1 MLDNPVLKVWPP
13 MEQVDA
19 KFLSGMIQKTQERI
33 EHHFFEA
40 RKNVLEYDDVL
51 NAQRE
56 HIYGWRREILLG
68 KDCRADLK
76 QQTRESVAEHVGDAW
91 MIEDDGSQVYDYH
104 VLFED
109 LNEIFPLVD
118 YATVTD
124 LEQHQPGPELIEF
137 CQEKSLEA
145 YDARVQGFG
154 DEVMRMIEQQV
165 LLRAVNDKWMD
176 HLQIV
181 EYIREGI
188 NLRSYGQVDPL
199 VAYKRETYDTFQQT
213 LRGIREQAV
222 THIFHAQVNI
232 ERAAETPPPA
242 MMRVD
247 NADTE
252 SATVPASSSVAVLDK
267 VDWARVG
274 RNDPCP
280 C

>member
-222 THIFHAQVNI
+222 THIFRAQVQV
-232 ERAAETPPPA
+232 ERQQEAPLPQ
-242 MMRVD
+242 MMRMD
-247 NADTE
+247 ADAIE
-252 SATVPASSSVAVLDK
+252 AEGSRADATVVASNGNGKPADPSSVD
-267 VDWARVG
+267 
-274 RNDPCP
+274 
-280 C
+280 